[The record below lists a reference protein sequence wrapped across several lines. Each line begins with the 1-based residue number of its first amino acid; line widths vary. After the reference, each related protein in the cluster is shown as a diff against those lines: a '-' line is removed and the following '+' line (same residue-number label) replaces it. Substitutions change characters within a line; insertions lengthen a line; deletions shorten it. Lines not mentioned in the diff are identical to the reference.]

1 MKNKW
6 LALLKQLEIIK
17 PIPGLGEEKWTEEEL
32 LAFESETN
40 IILPDEYKSFCQIFG
55 SGGFGNYIN
64 INCPYLQISNYYND
78 KSYGG
83 KNTLS
88 GLIRTNNPS
97 TISDTMSFYNLLH
110 NGFYFGTRDTSDLFF
125 WDLRTYS
132 EIDKSYDIYITRN
145 QIYYDERLVYK
156 ICRSFYQFVVEFC
169 LGTKSYE
176 ILPPDLYCLPEDL
189 TLTFFP
195 FSTKLLH
202 YRLFKVIDRPDD
214 NEPTDNNEITNDNED
229 CSPPDNFQHLCLPY
243 ELFDPDGDSQAGRR
257 EKAET
262 YQSIKDKH
270 PYAFFRY
277 LKTFKGHL
285 ASVYAVKFSSDGKT
299 LISASADTTIKLW
312 NLTTNQESFTL
323 RGHTMAVISL
333 AVSPNGLILASGSA
347 DSTIKLWD
355 LHKAL
360 EIKTLAGHT
369 NSVLSLAISSDGKT
383 LVSGSADN
391 TIKIWNLENCH
402 LIRTLEGHY
411 HSILSVAISPDGK
424 LLASGSADSTL
435 KLWDLSMGKLLC
447 TLDRDNYFVFAVCF
461 HPHQELLISL
471 DGNKMIKS
479 WCLSTKK
486 LFSTIKTSD
495 TFFSM
500 AISPSGQM
508 LAASHNIYSTIKL
521 WDLSTGKCTTSF
533 ENFNDNF
540 IYHKELIYN
549 LTFSPDG
556 KLLASGSKDKTI
568 KLWGIPA
575 PINIE

>member
-17 PIPGLGEEKWTEEEL
+17 PIPGPGEEKWTEEEL

-64 INCPYLQISNYYND
+64 IYCPYLQISDEY
-78 KSYGG
+78 KEMSKRGR
-83 KNTLS
+83 NTLS

-97 TISDTMSFYNLLH
+97 IISDLMSFHNLLD
-110 NGFYFGTRDTSDLFF
+110 NAFYFGHSNSCDLVF

-132 EIDKSYDIYITRN
+132 EIDKSYDIYITN
-145 QIYYDERLVYK
+145 WHNFYFDGWVDK
-156 ICRSFYQFVVEFC
+156 ICRSFYQFVIEFC

-176 ILPPDLYCLPEDL
+176 ILPPEEHCIPEDL

-195 FSTKLLH
+195 FNTKLLFFDSH
-202 YRLFKVIDRPDD
+202 LIDRPDN
-214 NEPTDNNEITNDNED
+214 NEPIDNNDPTDDNED
-229 CSPPDNFQHLCLPY
+229 CSPPDNLQHLCLPY
-243 ELFDPDGDSQAGRR
+243 ELFDTDRDSQANDR
-257 EKAET
+257 ESSEQS
-262 YQSIKDKH
+262 QSIKDKH

-285 ASVYAVKFSSDGKT
+285 AAVYAVKFSSDGKT
-299 LISASADTTIKLW
+299 LISASADNTIKLW
-312 NLTTNQESFTL
+312 NLTTNQESYTL
-323 RGHTMAVISL
+323 KGHTRAVISL
-333 AVSPNGLILASGSA
+333 AVSPNGLILTSGSA

-355 LHKAL
+355 LHKAK
-360 EIKTLAGHT
+360 EIKTLFGHT

-391 TIKIWNLENCH
+391 TIKIWNLETGQ
-402 LIRTLEGHY
+402 LIHTLFGHH
-411 HSILSVAISPDGK
+411 HSILSVAISPDGQ
-424 LLASGSADSTL
+424 LIASGSADSTL
-435 KLWDLSMGKLLC
+435 KLWDLSTGKLLC

-471 DGNKMIKS
+471 SGNRMIKS
-479 WCLSTKK
+479 WCLSTKN
-486 LFSTIKTSD
+486 LLSTIKSSITYI
-495 TFFSM
+495 SM
-500 AISPSGQM
+500 AISPSGQI
-508 LAASHNIYSTIKL
+508 LAANHRRYSTIIL
-521 WDLSTGKCTTSF
+521 WDLSTSKCIACF
-533 ENFNDNF
+533 DNYNNNL
-540 IYHKELIYN
+540 IYHQDLIYN